1 MISIV
6 SNASPIIGLS
16 MLGLLH
22 LLWEMF
28 EVYVPTE
35 VYNEIV
41 VDTPEEAFGKNE
53 LIEAIKNGRIKLY
66 EVKDKELVNKLYGHL
81 HKGELETVIA
91 AKELRLTYV
100 LIDEKSA
107 RSFASSLF
115 LKPIGILGILQ
126 RAKEL
131 GKVDK
136 LKPHLDM
143 LRKNGFR
150 ISDNL
155 YIELLKRADE

>member
-41 VDTPEEAFGKNE
+41 VDTPEETFGKNE
-53 LIEAIKNGRIKLY
+53 LIEAIKNGYIKLY
-66 EVKDKELVNKLYGHL
+66 EVNDKELVNKLYGHL
-81 HKGELETVIA
+81 HKGELETIIA
-91 AKELRLTYV
+91 AKELQLTYV

-131 GKVDK
+131 NKIDK
-136 LKPHLDM
+136 LKPYLDI

-155 YIELLKRADE
+155 YIELLKRAAE